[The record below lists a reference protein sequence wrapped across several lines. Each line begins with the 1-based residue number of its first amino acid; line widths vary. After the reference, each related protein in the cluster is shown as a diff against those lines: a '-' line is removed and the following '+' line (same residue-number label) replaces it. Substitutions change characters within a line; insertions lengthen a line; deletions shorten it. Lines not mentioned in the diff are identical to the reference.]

1 MHKVL
6 WVIFKYLNH
15 LRLVYMFK
23 IFKTP
28 EFKKAINFYK
38 DGIKENRKSFL
49 ISMGSAVVWCF
60 LIVIQPYIIKRIID
74 DAIVIENR
82 QMLIIFISFM
92 LIAGYLRASS
102 IGIRRYFSMHVS
114 FNVEAGIRNRIFT
127 HMQKLA
133 FQYHDKVPT
142 GELMARASSDA
153 SQVRLAYAIA
163 PLASAN
169 ILLLIILSI
178 TLLSLSLPLG
188 ALVLLSIPSVLW
200 LASNF
205 SSKALGISLRVKEA
219 EAQMTTEVEEQ
230 LGGIRVVKAFGNE
243 DLASSKVETAISGI
257 YNSSLEYLQLRTKFI
272 PMFELIPMVITLL
285 VLLLGGYL
293 SINNFITLGDF
304 IAFTQY
310 VFLLLWPLRIT
321 AWFLSEIPSSVTAG
335 NRILDLLNET
345 PSIVDGNSSESF
357 PETGSGSLKFSNVNF
372 RYGDEKIFDN
382 LSFEIDGK
390 KTVAIVGSTGSGKST
405 LAYLL
410 PRLYDIE
417 SGKIEI
423 DGVDIHN
430 VKLDELR
437 SQVSLAFEES
447 FLFSNSAKDN
457 ISLGSDKATQQQIE
471 NAALIARAHEFIAQL
486 PESYE
491 TKVGE
496 RGFGLSGGQRQRIA
510 LARAILRKPRILI
523 LDDALSAVDA
533 STEEEIRN
541 QLKKVMSNMT
551 TLIITNRVPTIE
563 LCDEVIFLEN
573 GKVRG
578 QGNHTK
584 LIEEIESYKSLF
596 LESQTSGFKNE
607 R

>member
-1 MHKVL
+1 
-6 WVIFKYLNH
+6 
-15 LRLVYMFK
+15 MFNV
-23 IFKTP
+23 FKTP
-28 EFKKAINFYK
+28 EFKKALKFYK
-38 DGIKENRKSFL
+38 EGIAENKRSFVV
-49 ISMGSAVVWCF
+49 SMLSAVVWCF

-74 DAIVIENR
+74 DGIVGQNSQILIVLISFT
-82 QMLIIFISFM
+82 LII
-92 LIAGYLRASS
+92 GYIRATT
-102 IGIRRYFSMHVS
+102 IGIRRYYSMHVS
-114 FNVEAGIRNRIFT
+114 YNVEAGIRNRIFT

-133 FQYHDKVPT
+133 FNFHDKVPT

-153 SQVRLAYAIA
+153 SQVRLAFAIA

-188 ALVLLSIPSVLW
+188 LLVLLSIPAVLW

-205 SSKALGISLRVKEA
+205 SSKAMGVSLRVKEA
-219 EAQMTTEVEEQ
+219 EAGMTTEVEEQ

-243 DLASSKVETAISGI
+243 ELASTKVESAISNI
-257 YNSSLEYLQLRTKFI
+257 YDTSLEYLNLRTRFV

-293 SINNFITLGDF
+293 SINDFITLGDF

-321 AWFLSEIPSSVTAG
+321 AWFLSEIPASVSAG
-335 NRILDLLNET
+335 TRILELLDEEPTIIDEN
-345 PSIVDGNSSESF
+345 SDGHF
-357 PETGSGSLKFSNVNF
+357 PEDGDGSLKLTNVNF
-372 RYGDEKIFDN
+372 KYGSENIFKD
-382 LSFEIDGK
+382 LSFEIEGK

-417 SGKIEI
+417 SGSIEV
-423 DGVDIHN
+423 DGVNIND
-430 VKLDELR
+430 VKLSELR
-437 SQVSLAFEES
+437 SEVSLAFEES
-447 FLFSNSAKDN
+447 FLFSNSARDN
-457 ISLGSDKATQQQIE
+457 ISLGTDKASDE
-471 NAALIARAHEFIAQL
+471 DVEDAANIARAHEFISQL

-496 RGFGLSGGQRQRIA
+496 RGYGLSGGQRQRIA

-541 QLKKVMSNMT
+541 ELKNVMSNMT

-563 LCDEVIFLEN
+563 LCDEVVFIED
-573 GKVRG
+573 GKVRS
-578 QGNHTK
+578 QGSHAD
-584 LIEEIESYKSLF
+584 LIEKVESYKSLF
-596 LESQTSGFKNE
+596 LESQSAGNKE
-607 R
+607 

>member
-1 MHKVL
+1 
-6 WVIFKYLNH
+6 
-15 LRLVYMFK
+15 MFK

-28 EFKKAINFYK
+28 EFKKAVNFYK
-38 DGIKENRKSFL
+38 NGIKENRKSFV

-74 DAIVIENR
+74 DAIVVENR
-82 QMLIIFISFM
+82 QMLIILISFM
-92 LIAGYLRASS
+92 LIAGYLRAST

-133 FQYHDKVPT
+133 YNYHDKVPT

-153 SQVRLAYAIA
+153 SQVRLAFAIA
-163 PLASAN
+163 PLATAN

-188 ALVLLSIPSVLW
+188 SLVLLSIPAVLW

-243 DLASSKVETAISGI
+243 DLAASKVETAISSI
-257 YNSSLEYLQLRTKFI
+257 YNTSLEYLNLRTKFV

-335 NRILDLLNET
+335 NRILDLLNER
-345 PSIVDGNSSESF
+345 PSIIDGSSDETF
-357 PETGSGSLKFSNVNF
+357 PETGNGSLKFSNVNF
-372 RYGDEKIFDN
+372 SYGDEKIFDN
-382 LSFEIDGK
+382 LSFEIEGR

-423 DGVDIHN
+423 DGIDIHN

-437 SQVSLAFEES
+437 SQISLAFEES
-447 FLFSNSAKDN
+447 FLFSNSAREN
-457 ISLGSDKATQQQIE
+457 ISLGSDEASQEEIE

-496 RGFGLSGGQRQRIA
+496 RGYGLSGGQRQRIA

-533 STEEEIRN
+533 STEEEIRSE
-541 QLKKVMSNMT
+541 LKQVMSNMT

-563 LCDEVIFLEN
+563 LCDEVIFLED
-573 GKVRG
+573 GQVRG
-578 QGNHTK
+578 QGRHNK
-584 LIEEIESYKSLF
+584 LIKEIQSYKSLF
-596 LESQTSGFKNE
+596 LESQTSGSKND

>member
-1 MHKVL
+1 
-6 WVIFKYLNH
+6 
-15 LRLVYMFK
+15 MFK
-23 IFKTP
+23 VFKTP

-38 DGIKENRKSFL
+38 DGIKENRKSFV

-74 DAIVIENR
+74 DAIVLENR
-82 QMLIIFISFM
+82 QMLIILISFM
-92 LIAGYLRASS
+92 LIAGYLRAST

-114 FNVEAGIRNRIFT
+114 YNVEAGIRNRIFT

-133 FQYHDKVPT
+133 YNFHDKVPT

-153 SQVRLAYAIA
+153 SQVRLAFAIA
-163 PLASAN
+163 PLATAN
-169 ILLLIILSI
+169 ILLLVILSI

-188 ALVLLSIPSVLW
+188 ALVLLSIPAVLW

-243 DLASSKVETAISGI
+243 DLAASKVETAISSI
-257 YNSSLEYLQLRTKFI
+257 YNTSLEYLDLRTKFV

-293 SINNFITLGDF
+293 SINEFITLGDF

-335 NRILDLLNET
+335 NRILDLLNES
-345 PSIVDGNSSESF
+345 PSIVDGSSDETF
-357 PETGSGSLKFSNVNF
+357 PETGSGSLKFSSVNF
-372 RYGDEKIFDN
+372 RYGDDKIFDN
-382 LSFEIDGK
+382 LSFEIEGK

-447 FLFSNSAKDN
+447 FLFSNSAREN
-457 ISLGSDKATQQQIE
+457 ISLGSDKASQEQVE
-471 NAALIARAHEFIAQL
+471 NAALIARAHEFIALL

-496 RGFGLSGGQRQRIA
+496 RGYGLSGGQRQRIA
-510 LARAILRKPRILI
+510 LARAILRQPRILI

-541 QLKKVMSNMT
+541 ELKQIMSNMT

-578 QGNHTK
+578 QGSHNK
-584 LIEEIESYKSLF
+584 LIEEIQSYKSLF
-596 LESQTSGFKNE
+596 LENQTSGSKNE